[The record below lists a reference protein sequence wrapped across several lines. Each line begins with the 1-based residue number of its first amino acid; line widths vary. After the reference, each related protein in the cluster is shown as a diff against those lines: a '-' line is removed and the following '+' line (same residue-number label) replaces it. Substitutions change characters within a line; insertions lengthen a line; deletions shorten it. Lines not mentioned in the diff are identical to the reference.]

1 MSNPTKLQVRQ
12 WLQER
17 QVQRTAPPSPEEI
30 RRVLGWDLVQAERA
44 KGSVK

>member
-1 MSNPTKLQVRQ
+1 MSSPDKQQVRQ

-30 RRVLGWDLVQAERA
+30 RRQLGWFLVPAPKQQDR
-44 KGSVK
+44 